1 MKSFKNIRLK
11 AFTCLLT
18 CEDRNNYKRRA
29 RIAKNV
35 IREADIKTVPLDFFT
50 IFFCSLSFKKFQDEL
65 FRDGIHV
72 CSRFNKN
79 LTVCHEAFL
88 EHSFYQTLWCR
99 TMLTGLGQYF
109 FSFVLKDL
117 DLSNTELHLSLMW
130 IQNIFREKSC
140 MLKNVIFHEAI
151 WLQYL
156 FHRYRFPGIYEMT

>member
-35 IREADIKTVPLDFFT
+35 ISEADIKTVPLDFFT

-117 DLSNTELHLSLMW
+117 DLSNTELQLSLMW
-130 IQNIFREKSC
+130 I
-140 MLKNVIFHEAI
+140 
-151 WLQYL
+151 
-156 FHRYRFPGIYEMT
+156 